1 MPLKL
6 AGFWEAI
13 PGWYEGAAERVLA
26 RRRRS
31 QNINPPMS
39 ANPTTT
45 ATTSPAIAPTFV
57 FPELVLAPGVAVV
70 SDEEPVGE
78 GSLVD
83 SGPPVP

>member
-26 RRRRS
+26 RRQS

-45 ATTSPAIAPTFV
+45 PTTSPTIAPTFV
-57 FPELVLAPGVAVV
+57 FLGLGPGVTVV
-70 SDEEPVGE
+70 TDEEPVDE